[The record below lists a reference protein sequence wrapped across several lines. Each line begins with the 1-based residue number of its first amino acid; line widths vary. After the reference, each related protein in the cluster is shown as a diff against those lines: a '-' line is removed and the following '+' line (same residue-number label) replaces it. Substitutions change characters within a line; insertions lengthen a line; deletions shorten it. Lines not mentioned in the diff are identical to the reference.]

1 MVVAVT
7 WCQGPQQRGPLSAR
21 ELWVVW
27 GGEAPAA
34 GGALTARR
42 LGNDL
47 AAVQR
52 KLKLHHEP

>member
-7 WCQGPQQRGPLSAR
+7 WCQGPQQRGPLSR
-21 ELWVVW
+21 SLGCV
-27 GGEAPAA
+27 GRGSSFAA

-42 LGNDL
+42 LGSDL